1 MNESRDKKA
10 VRLAVTGLSVATAIV
25 LIGICLILAF
35 GSTQVT
41 YTAHVDKTRTGRT
54 RVGRTR
60 VGSANA
66 ARGHSTLTS
75 SKTTPREVPAVLWAL
90 AAALAG
96 ALVGLLIPDPSSTN
110 PASWSAMGLL
120 AVVILV
126 VFADGGVGGSP
137 ELEALVAASGAA
149 LIAILAPSPAAPQFD
164 A

>member
-10 VRLAVTGLSVATAIV
+10 VRLAVTGLSGATAIV

-41 YTAHVDKTRTGRT
+41 YTAHVDKTRT
-54 RVGRTR
+54 GRTR

-96 ALVGLLIPDPSSTN
+96 ALVGLLIPEPSSTN

-126 VFADGGVGGSP
+126 VFADGGVSGSP